1 MFNGGIS
8 TTSNNRMGLVRPS
21 EIWFVPGFLISGVI
35 FLAYLWRG
43 VRILRERGRLQP
55 FEPHVERG

>member
-21 EIWFVPGFLISGVI
+21 AIWFVPRVLISGVI
-35 FLAYLWRG
+35 FLAYLWFA
-43 VRILRERGRLQP
+43 VRIFRERRRLQP
-55 FEPHVERG
+55 FQPHVEGG